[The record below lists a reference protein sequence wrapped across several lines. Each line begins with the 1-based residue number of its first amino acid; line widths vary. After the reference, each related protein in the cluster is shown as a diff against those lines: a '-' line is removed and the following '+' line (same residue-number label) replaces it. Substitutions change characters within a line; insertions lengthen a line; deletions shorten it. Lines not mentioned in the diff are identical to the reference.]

1 MFDIGWSE
9 MAVIALV
16 ALIVIGPKELPHAM
30 RAAAKWM
37 RKARGLA
44 REFQS
49 GIDDMIR
56 EAELDDARKALQATR
71 DMDLSKAIEET
82 VDPTGQ
88 VREEAQSLEQA
99 AHGADTEGDAGGDTA
114 PATAEAPANAE
125 STSAESASA
134 ESTSAESTSA
144 ESTSAAPA
152 NVAPPHSL
160 TPPAAAGEASED
172 MAGTGTSAA
181 DAAGRSA

>member
-114 PATAEAPANAE
+114 PAAAEASDSAAPAE
-125 STSAESASA
+125 VASD
-134 ESTSAESTSA
+134 
-144 ESTSAAPA
+144 SAAPA